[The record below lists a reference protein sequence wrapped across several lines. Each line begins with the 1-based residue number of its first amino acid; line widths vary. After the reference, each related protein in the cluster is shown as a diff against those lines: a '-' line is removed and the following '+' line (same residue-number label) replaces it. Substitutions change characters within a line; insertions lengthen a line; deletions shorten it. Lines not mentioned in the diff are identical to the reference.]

1 MRKSAA
7 FTLIEL
13 LVVIAIIACLLFPV
27 KRKQAKKSRITA
39 CASLR
44 SYLCRRGLCPPA
56 PRKKHRFIL
65 IELLVAIAIIAIIA
79 ILAPPHAAADS
90 GEFKQLPF
98 ELRRTQ
104 YVELLLHRD
113 G

>member
-44 SYLCRRGLCPPA
+44 SYAAGGFA

-65 IELLVAIAIIAIIA
+65 IELLIVIAIIAIIA